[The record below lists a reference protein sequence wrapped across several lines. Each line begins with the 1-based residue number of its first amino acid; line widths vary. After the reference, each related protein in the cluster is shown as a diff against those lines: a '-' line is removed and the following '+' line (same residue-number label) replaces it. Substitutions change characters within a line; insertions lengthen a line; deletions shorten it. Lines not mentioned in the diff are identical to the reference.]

1 MTKKLKFLVPLFGI
15 LTALILSFT
24 YFQQDE
30 WHTFGTIQAYGF
42 RYVTLDKNLF
52 DLFTSDRVGARA
64 IVYALFSLFGVSS
77 ISFAAFAITIHSFNS
92 YLVYKLAKKLTKIE
106 LIPVISAAFFFLNSL
121 GHQAYSW
128 FGTVTGSATCVTFVL
143 ISLLFYFKFLEKSQ
157 FKNLLFSLF
166 FIWVSFLF
174 KESGYF
180 IFLLYPLTWFLYEGR
195 KIKLFFIKSWPLLLY
210 GLLMTVILARG
221 IIFIPGER
229 ANYISADTS
238 GSIKLLTHLISY
250 SLEGVGQS
258 FVPFQFIFEAG
269 KQATHIF
276 KPTLQP
282 DTPQFDLFYTTVATE
297 AVVIVLSFAIIALFV
312 FSYKKIL
319 KKDRQLA
326 KFYLFSLSF
335 LILSF
340 FPYVVLDKFDA
351 YLDSRYYYMGL
362 VGSSFLFSILA
373 VSITKQVKSF
383 FRRNTFI
390 LFMSLIFLSHVFYLW
405 SDMFY
410 LAKVGLE
417 RRNIISRIQKE
428 VPVLNS
434 KTIFYITGNSGGY
447 YGIEELKVPFQSGLG
462 QVLLTVYGVK
472 DKQIVQLFRED
483 TLGHALDAGFLYD
496 TLAQGYKEENGRGFG
511 YFYDKDLLE
520 EQISMKKF
528 NRDDVASF
536 FYDSNN
542 NKIIKR

>member
-1 MTKKLKFLVPLFGI
+1 MTKKLEFFISLFGI

-52 DLFTSDRVGARA
+52 DLLTSDRVGARA
-64 IVYALFSLFGVSS
+64 IVYMLFSLFGVSS
-77 ISFAAFAITIHSFNS
+77 IPFATFAIIIHSFNS
-92 YLVYKLAKKLTKIE
+92 YLIYKLAKKLTKIE
-106 LIPVISAAFFFLNSL
+106 LIPVISAAFFFFNSL

-143 ISLLFYFKFLEKSQ
+143 ISLLFYFKFLEKRQ

-180 IFLLYPLTWFLYEGR
+180 IFLLYPITWFLYEGR
-195 KIKLFFIKSWPLLLY
+195 KIKLFFVKNWPLLLY
-210 GLLMTVILARG
+210 GTLMTVILARS
-221 IIFIPGER
+221 IIFISGER
-229 ANYISADTS
+229 ANYVSADTS
-238 GSIKLLTHLISY
+238 GSIKLLTHLIFY
-250 SLEGVGQS
+250 PLEGVGQS

-269 KQATHIF
+269 RQATYIF

-297 AVVIVLSFAIIALFV
+297 VVVIILSFAVITLFV
-312 FSYKKIL
+312 LSYKKIL
-319 KKDRQLA
+319 NKDRQLT
-326 KFYLFSLSF
+326 KFYLFSLAL

-340 FPYVVLDKFDA
+340 LPYVVLDKFDA

-362 VGSSFLFSILA
+362 VGSSFLFSIFA

-383 FRRNTFI
+383 FKRNTFI
-390 LFMSLIFLSHVFYLW
+390 LFMSLIFLSH
-405 SDMFY
+405 MFY
-410 LAKVGLE
+410 LGSDLFSLTKVGRE
-417 RRNIISRIQKE
+417 RKNIIGEIQKT
-428 VPVLNS
+428 VPALHR
-434 KTIFYITGNSGGY
+434 KTIFYISGDSPGY
-447 YGIEELKVPFQSGLG
+447 YGLPELKIPFQSGFG

-520 EQISMKKF
+520 EQISVKKF